1 MLYFN
6 ALLNSGFS
14 IEEPTDLTSPLE
26 KLIRVGFGIDRDAP
40 VEEIEVEVEEDEEP
54 EEPEMDSSSMNL
66 EDMMAGMETLT
77 DADFNMGTMDDSY
90 ISEEL

>member
-54 EEPEMDSSSMNL
+54 EMDSSSMNL

>member
-1 MLYFN
+1 
-6 ALLNSGFS
+6 
-14 IEEPTDLTSPLE
+14 
-26 KLIRVGFGIDRDAP
+26 
-40 VEEIEVEVEEDEEP
+40 
-54 EEPEMDSSSMNL
+54 MNL